1 MARLTPETVKAMAK
15 ELYDYE
21 MPDESAAAVAN
32 AAGAMITHARRL
44 GGDLNLTGVQPPFG
58 YPTLLAEADRI
69 RKRG

>member
-21 MPDESAAAVAN
+21 MPDDSAAAVAN
-32 AAGAMITHARRL
+32 AAGAMVTHARRL
-44 GGDLNLTGVQPPFG
+44 GNLDLTGVQPPFG
-58 YPTLLAEADRI
+58 YPTLLAEAERI